1 MHWLASFCV
10 RVCLCVFVSENSKLE
25 NQKTMKT
32 HISLANLCASGILE
46 FRHDWSCFAVLNCGH
61 CYCCRCI
68 AIAIAV
74 YCSPLLSYYLLRPLL
89 LLSLHCTSVSRRRI
103 VLYLFSHSVSVSAR
117 WDNYLRSKFKAPE
130 DAVDDSGLLVVV
142 DSSTSTSTSTSISSS
157 TSTSTSTRTNSTC
170 ARASASASIGTS
182 TSTRA
187 NTSISTSTSVLV

>member
-1 MHWLASFCV
+1 MDIFQHRSQMHWLASFCV

-103 VLYLFSHSVSVSAR
+103 VLYLFSHSDRPLSSHR
-117 WDNYLRSKFKAPE
+117 LRKHRHRHRVL
-130 DAVDDSGLLVVV
+130 AVQELHTDIVEGGCGLETV
-142 DSSTSTSTSTSISSS
+142 
-157 TSTSTSTRTNSTC
+157 
-170 ARASASASIGTS
+170 
-182 TSTRA
+182 
-187 NTSISTSTSVLV
+187 